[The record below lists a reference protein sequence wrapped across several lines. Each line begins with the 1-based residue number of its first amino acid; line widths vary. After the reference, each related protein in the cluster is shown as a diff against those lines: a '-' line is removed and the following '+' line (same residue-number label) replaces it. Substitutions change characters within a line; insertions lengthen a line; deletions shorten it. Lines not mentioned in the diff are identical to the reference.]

1 MFKAIE
7 RRYRD
12 RKVQDIMKRRT
23 NIVLRDRTLE
33 REGMDKFLQADI
45 GWRELGL
52 GDRTGIGKGH
62 MGEQLEKE
70 MRDRDEWCVCN
81 IRILF
86 ERDLEEGLGIEK

>member
-1 MFKAIE
+1 MRGKKDIWKRGEGKRDIRKEKKIRYYTQIKTEREKKERIRIRKMFKAIE

-45 GWRELGL
+45 G
-52 GDRTGIGKGH
+52 
-62 MGEQLEKE
+62 
-70 MRDRDEWCVCN
+70 
-81 IRILF
+81 
-86 ERDLEEGLGIEK
+86 